1 MGEMYHGQ
9 EDILKIRGS
18 LTSLEILLQ
27 SDVSLVVYCLVEY
40 DLIRVSPQF
49 WDVIRT
55 VVIVMA

>member
-1 MGEMYHGQ
+1 MYHGQ
-9 EDILKIRGS
+9 ENILKIRCS

-27 SDVSLVVYCLVEY
+27 SDVSLEVYCLVEC

-55 VVIVMA
+55 VVIVVA